1 VSVAASET
9 GDCCVSSS
17 ASSLLPSVCRR
28 FSRPS
33 TRFKRASSTSVL
45 GPLFLG
51 TASGVASDGVPV
63 MVMVPTKIGREGY
76 ATVNTWAVEDLAR
89 LARRTCPVALDLEQ
103 LSTRFKTA
111 WWSPCTL
118 RLRQLLQFMASR
130 GSVEARRVGRRSMP
144 ICGLDIAKTGD
155 CETAVDM
162 SKSAGR
168 GQDACLVGAGW
179 FKRHRRHD
187 KRQEMQ
193 RVRCEFKLRPL
204 ASAQAVGNSAR
215 AETLDRARER
225 QGLKH
230 PAGVR
235 GHRYDSVVP
244 APEALLDA
252 AGESWE
258 GHMTISSSPGYLEAA
273 VVGGPAGAPLD
284 VASWP
289 ASQRR
294 EYQRRLGMDED
305 MGAGSGCSSSGVMT
319 GLTTHGPQSFAH
331 SRCLA
336 PSGN

>member
-1 VSVAASET
+1 MMAS
-9 GDCCVSSS
+9 
-17 ASSLLPSVCRR
+17 L
-28 FSRPS
+28 
-33 TRFKRASSTSVL
+33 
-45 GPLFLG
+45 
-51 TASGVASDGVPV
+51 
-63 MVMVPTKIGREGY
+63 
-76 ATVNTWAVEDLAR
+76 
-89 LARRTCPVALDLEQ
+89 
-103 LSTRFKTA
+103 
-111 WWSPCTL
+111 CTL

-162 SKSAGR
+162 SKAAGR
-168 GQDACLVGAGW
+168 GQDACLVGVGW
-179 FKRHRRHD
+179 FKRHRR
-187 KRQEMQ
+187 Q

-215 AETLDRARER
+215 AEDRARER

-252 AGESWE
+252 AGKSWE

-273 VVGGPAGAPLD
+273 VVGGTAGAPLD

-289 ASQRR
+289 SASLRAER
-294 EYQRRLGMDED
+294 PATRISTAAWDG
-305 MGAGSGCSSSGVMT
+305 
-319 GLTTHGPQSFAH
+319 
-331 SRCLA
+331 
-336 PSGN
+336 